1 MHIPKGKITAIVGA
15 SGSGKT
21 TLLKLLLK
29 FYPATEGQ
37 IFVDG
42 LNLQDISA
50 SLWRQNV
57 GTVMQEGFIFSDSIA
72 RNIAVD
78 GERIQEEKLF
88 DSVRVANLQEY
99 VAKLPLGFTTRI
111 GNSGS
116 GMSGGQKQRL
126 LISRAVYKDPK
137 YLFFD
142 EATSSLDANNEKIIM
157 ENLNEFYK
165 GKTVLVIAHRL
176 STVKNADQII
186 VMKDG
191 TIVED
196 GNHDDLTRARGYYY
210 ELVKNQLEL
219 GNA

>member
-1 MHIPKGKITAIVGA
+1 MYIPKGKVTAIVGA

-21 TLLKLLLK
+21 TLLK
-29 FYPATEGQ
+29 FYPPAEGQ
-37 IFVDG
+37 ILVDG

-50 SLWRQNV
+50 QLWRQNV
-57 GTVMQEGFIFSDSIA
+57 GTVMQEGFVFSDSIA

-88 DSVRVANLQEY
+88 NSVKIANLQDY
-99 VAKLPLGFTTRI
+99 IAKLPLGFTTRI
-111 GNSGS
+111 GNTGS
-116 GMSGGQKQRL
+116 GLSGGQKQRL
-126 LISRAVYKDPK
+126 LISRAVYKDPQ

-142 EATSSLDANNEKIIM
+142 EATSALDANNEKVIM
-157 ENLNEFYK
+157 ENLNAFYK

-176 STVKNADQII
+176 STVKNADQVI

-191 TIVED
+191 MIVED
-196 GNHDDLTRARGYYY
+196 GNHEILTKSKGHYY